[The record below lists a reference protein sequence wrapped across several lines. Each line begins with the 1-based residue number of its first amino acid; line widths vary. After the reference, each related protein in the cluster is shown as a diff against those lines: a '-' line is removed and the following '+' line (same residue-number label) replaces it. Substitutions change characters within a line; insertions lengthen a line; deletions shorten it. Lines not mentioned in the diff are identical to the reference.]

1 MKPRETRPV
10 ICIILTSRSARV
22 ALRNKG
28 RPLVVHIVSGYKHYL
43 IRDLLSP
50 SSIIYTLKTSSDFSV
65 AFGGTGCSS
74 SAGGRTGRS
83 IL

>member
-28 RPLVVHIVSGYKHYL
+28 RPLVVYIVSGYKHYL

-50 SSIIYTLKTSSDFSV
+50 SSIIYTLKTSDFSV

>member
-1 MKPRETRPV
+1 MHNFNFSLGSCGFEEQR
-10 ICIILTSRSARV
+10 
-22 ALRNKG
+22 
-28 RPLVVHIVSGYKHYL
+28 RPLVVYIVSGYKHYL

>member
-28 RPLVVHIVSGYKHYL
+28 RPLVVYIVSGYKHYL

-65 AFGGTGCSS
+65 AFGTGCSS

>member
-10 ICIILTSRSARV
+10 ICITLTSRSARV
-22 ALRNKG
+22 AFRNKG
-28 RPLVVHIVSGYKHYL
+28 RPLVVYIVSGYKHYL
-43 IRDLLSP
+43 IRDLLSL
-50 SSIIYTLKTSSDFSV
+50 SSIIYTLKTSSHFSIV
-65 AFGGTGCSS
+65 FGGTGCSS